1 MQSQW
6 DVNSLLDTLAADL
19 QSRVDPAETAMIGIY
34 TGGVWIARELH
45 QRLGIQ
51 IPLGVLDISFYRDDY
66 SRAGLHPVVRASQIP
81 FDLEGRHLILVD
93 DILYTGRTIRAA
105 LNEIFDYGRPKQV
118 ILAVL
123 ADRGLKEL
131 PICPDAA
138 ALRLRTDPQDYLKL
152 RGPEP
157 LCLELVRQK
166 GENTA

>member
-19 QSRVDPAETAMIGIY
+19 QCLVDPAETAMIVIF
-34 TGGVWIARELH
+34 TGGVWVARALH

-51 IPLGVLDISFYRDDY
+51 TPLGVLDISFYRDDY
-66 SRAGLHPVVRASQIP
+66 SRAGLHPEVRASQIP
-81 FDLEGRHLILVD
+81 FDLEGRQVILVD
-93 DILYTGRTIRAA
+93 DVLCTGRTIRAA
-105 LNEIFDYGRPKQV
+105 LNEIFDYGRPERV

-131 PICPDAA
+131 PICPDAV
-138 ALRLRTDPQDYLKL
+138 ALRLHTDPQDYLKL

-157 LCLELVRQK
+157 LLLELAQQT
-166 GENTA
+166 GGNTA